1 MAGFGILLTGGTGKT
16 GSRIAAGLAAQGVQA
31 RVASRDVKAA
41 RPQAVHFEWENHAT
55 HGPALDG
62 VGAVYLVAP
71 AGVADPLEAMTPF
84 LHAALNAGVRRYV
97 LLSASSLPEGGP
109 MMGQVHAFL
118 HSNAPEWVVLRPA
131 WFMQNFSEQQ
141 HLPTIR
147 DEGAIYTAAGDGQVP
162 FIHADDIA
170 AVGVAALLGK
180 VPGDGDRILTGP
192 RALSYDEAASII
204 AAAAGRPVHHQRLS
218 EDELARRLAGHG
230 LPPAYAAALAAMDTA
245 IAGCSEDRVTD
256 AVKAVTGRE
265 PISFEAFAAANH
277 DRWKAG
283 AR

>member
-1 MAGFGILLTGGTGKT
+1 MARTGILLTGGTGKT
-16 GSRIAAGLAAQGVQA
+16 GSRIAVRLAAHGVQA

-41 RPQAVHFEWENHAT
+41 EAQAVHFDWANTAT
-55 HGPALDG
+55 HGSALDCI
-62 VGAVYLVAP
+62 GAIYLVAP

-84 LHAALNAGVRRYV
+84 LRAALSAGVRRYV

-118 HSNAPEWVVLRPA
+118 HEEAPEWVVLRPT

-147 DEGAIYTAAGDGQVP
+147 DEGAIYTATYDGRVP

-170 AVGVAALLGK
+170 AVGVAALLGR
-180 VPGDGDRILTGP
+180 VSDGDHILTGP
-192 RALSYDEAASII
+192 RALSYDDAAGII
-204 AAAAGRPVHHQRLS
+204 AAAVRRPVRHQRLS
-218 EDELARRLAGHG
+218 EEGLARRLAGHG
-230 LPPAYAAALAAMDTA
+230 LPPPYAATLAAMDAA
-245 IAGCSEDRVTD
+245 IAGGSEDRVTG
-256 AVKAVTGRE
+256 AVEAITGRA
-265 PISFEAFAAANH
+265 PISFEAFAADNR

-283 AR
+283 AG

>member
-1 MAGFGILLTGGTGKT
+1 
-16 GSRIAAGLAAQGVQA
+16 
-31 RVASRDVKAA
+31 
-41 RPQAVHFEWENHAT
+41 
-55 HGPALDG
+55 
-62 VGAVYLVAP
+62 
-71 AGVADPLEAMTPF
+71 MTPF

-118 HSNAPEWVVLRPA
+118 HSEVPEWVVLRPA

-147 DEGAIYTAAGDGQVP
+147 DEGAIYTAAGDGRVP

-180 VPGDGDRILTGP
+180 VPGNGDRILTGP
-192 RALSYDEAASII
+192 RALSYDETASII
-204 AAAAGRPVHHQRLS
+204 AAAAGRPVRHQRLS

-230 LPPAYAAALAAMDTA
+230 LPPAYAAALAAMDAA
-245 IAGCSEDRVTD
+245 IAGGSENRVTG
-256 AVKAVTGRE
+256 AVKAVTARE
-265 PISFEAFAAANH
+265 PISFEAFAAANR

-283 AR
+283 AG